1 MNYFYVESL
10 MILRSSIKGT
20 CSIGIWIEIQIIIG
34 RIRFMLAIM
43 VILVMIQTILLI
55 WVMVLYVAFFD
66 VFQVL
71 PISEQ
76 IRFVP
81 VNKVLSTAT
90 NRLYKYIATTGITY
104 INDTHMEEL
113 DSVQKFIEIGW
124 LLLRFFICLHNQLS
138 SFNSVIVQ
146 VSEKHDSSSRQ

>member
-1 MNYFYVESL
+1 
-10 MILRSSIKGT
+10 
-20 CSIGIWIEIQIIIG
+20 
-34 RIRFMLAIM
+34 
-43 VILVMIQTILLI
+43 
-55 WVMVLYVAFFD
+55 MVLYVAFFD

>member
-1 MNYFYVESL
+1 
-10 MILRSSIKGT
+10 MILRSGIKGT
-20 CSIGIWIEIQIIIG
+20 CSIEIRIEIQIVIG

-66 VFQVL
+66 VFQML
-71 PISEQ
+71 SISEQ

-81 VNKVLSTAT
+81 VNKALSTAT
-90 NRLYKYIATTGITY
+90 NRLYKYIATT

-113 DSVQKFIEIGW
+113 DSVQKFIEIEGW
-124 LLLRFFICLHNQLS
+124 LLLKFFICLHDQLS
-138 SFNSVIVQ
+138 SFNSIIVQ
-146 VSEKHDSSSRQ
+146 MFEKHDSSSRQ

>member
-1 MNYFYVESL
+1 
-10 MILRSSIKGT
+10 MILRNGIKGT
-20 CSIGIWIEIQIIIG
+20 CSTGIRIEIQIIIG

-55 WVMVLYVAFFD
+55 WVMVLYVPFFD
-66 VFQVL
+66 VFQIL
-71 PISEQ
+71 SISEQ

-81 VNKVLSTAT
+81 VNKALSTAT
-90 NRLYKYIATTGITY
+90 NRLCKHIATT

-113 DSVQKFIEIGW
+113 DSVQKFIEIEGW
-124 LLLRFFICLHNQLS
+124 LLLKFFICLHDQLS

-146 VSEKHDSSSRQ
+146 MSEKHDSSSRQ